1 MGNGSGIKCR
11 WRKSNLSIIIPSLI
25 PNHIWSS
32 LSDTLA
38 NVDIASTQCPFGLLE
53 IWDENTEEFEYCLKK
68 ALNYIDV
75 DVYLSPIMQKQ
86 GLELI
91 GASTKEIQE
100 ALDYVKGRIGSLVKC
115 GVNNI
120 TFSSPQIRKDVS
132 YSQSIMILEE
142 SLLDVCKYCAEF
154 DVNVGFEAFDVTKD
168 KCRLLG
174 RTNELLDV
182 CQTIKCMRDNFSL
195 TWDSGHFALE
205 GEDLLNSLARLKKY
219 IRRIHISNYSL
230 HYNKW
235 YYGDKHLPFGLL
247 GSMSISMIN
256 EIIEY
261 INTEMDDSV
270 ETVSFEVAC
279 HPQIIEYSSPDK
291 ILNHI
296 MSLLPMLKIYRC

>member
-1 MGNGSGIKCR
+1 MST
-11 WRKSNLSIIIPSLI
+11 IIPSLI

-53 IWDENTEEFEYCLKK
+53 IWDENTEDFEHCLKK
-68 ALNYIDV
+68 VLSNINV
-75 DVYLSPIMQKQ
+75 DVYISPIMQKQ

-91 GASTKEIQE
+91 GSSTKEIQE
-100 ALDYVKGRIGSLVKC
+100 ALDYVKGRIRSLVKC

-132 YSQSIMILEE
+132 YSQSIIILVE
-142 SLLDVCKYCAEF
+142 SLLDVCEYCSEF

-174 RTNELLDV
+174 KTNELIDV
-182 CQTIKCMRDNFSL
+182 CQTIKCMRSNFSL

-219 IRRIHISNYSL
+219 IRRVHISNYSL
-230 HYNKW
+230 HHNQW

-247 GSMSISMIN
+247 GSMSISMVK
-256 EIIEY
+256 EIIEF
-261 INTEMDDSV
+261 INTEMDNKV
-270 ETVSFEVAC
+270 ETVSFEVAY
-279 HPQIIEYSSPDK
+279 HPQIIEYSSPNK
-291 ILNHI
+291 TLNHI
-296 MSLLPMLKIYRC
+296 MTLLPLLNI